1 MILVTTALLVS
12 FITSLF
18 SYICLPPLSISLFD
32 VWQHMVKMCGPA
44 CEQWSLLIYEQQ
56 EHKSVGAYMMSDY
69 GHVSL
74 VKQLMYNVH
83 YADKQS
89 KRQRHWN
96 DRFYQKFIIKS
107 LNLYKTFTRRTS
119 NGIMDGFIR
128 KVNQKVNLPG
138 FAILKDRFLKTRPIK
153 RFHICLK
160 M

>member
-1 MILVTTALLVS
+1 MPRRWVVQTEKKLCLYEPQAILVLDTS
-12 FITSLF
+12 FAGTLIMQIHLPRLRIFDIAECVTWLSALF
-18 SYICLPPLSISLFD
+18 SLQKTKTKAVGQFLYNI
-32 VWQHMVKMCGPA
+32 
-44 CEQWSLLIYEQQ
+44 LLKR
-56 EHKSVGAYMMSDY
+56 H
-69 GHVSL
+69 
-74 VKQLMYNVH
+74 
-83 YADKQS
+83 DKS